1 MDISRVIIG
10 HVVTEKAE
18 RQKAART
25 YALHVA
31 SDATKIDV
39 VRALIKY
46 YDVEIASIRVMRTPR
61 KTRLFGPG
69 TQMEKRHSMKKVMVT
84 LTEKSKPLDL
94 ASFSS

>member
-1 MDISRVIIG
+1 MDLSRIIIG

-31 SDATKIDV
+31 TGATKIDV
-39 VRALIKY
+39 INALKKY
-46 YDVEIASIRVMRTPR
+46 YDVEISSVRVMRTPG
-61 KTRLFGPG
+61 KTRMFGRG
-69 TQMEKRHSMKKVMVT
+69 TEMQKRHPMKKVMVT

>member
-1 MDISRVIIG
+1 MEPSRVIIG

-18 RQKAART
+18 RQKLART

-31 SDATKIDV
+31 VDANKIDV
-39 VRALIKY
+39 IKALKKY
-46 YDVEIASIRVMRTPR
+46 YDVEIASVRVMRTPR
-61 KTRLFGPG
+61 KTRVFGRG
-69 TQMEKRHSMKKVMVT
+69 TEMEKRHSMKKVMVT